1 VDRALL
7 LALPS
12 VDGWPGAAWLS
23 PRMPRISRIAWAMR
37 FPRDVP
43 VPVLWTGC
51 GFYRPCRHRGADP
64 GAAFHIS
71 STARA
76 AGLSGQ
82 SRWPSSVARATG
94 SAQGLVSTFSRG
106 RATASIERPSE
117 RPALAVLLLR
127 VLPFSSGRSRLND
140 WRRSDRRLQPNSG
153 FQRWRTA
160 CGRGPVIPIRDG
172 GAPGEASSFPR
183 HAAAVPFLGTPSRAG
198 RRPRGPLPYRPPSCF
213 QAPHTFRRALRE
225 LRSPISP
232 GGAQGCLQ
240 VHRATCDSW
249 STPAGSTRAGRI
261 RILPTPDAALA
272 PAVIVACVPGWD
284 GPRGQRDDRDLPR
297 HTVPGTVL
305 WLRSGAFD
313 RHRSAGHPAR
323 RPPLRASSSRRT
335 VPFRP
340 PRSPPLQ
347 ATPRSARPPSGGVVT
362 PLSCG
367 RDTSP
372 ASTTGNPGLRAS
384 PAAVPPLLGGP
395 MLPPPALTTG

>member
-1 VDRALL
+1 MQRSTSPPP
-7 LALPS
+7 LARR
-12 VDGWPGAAWLS
+12 V
-23 PRMPRISRIAWAMR
+23 
-37 FPRDVP
+37 FPD
-43 VPVLWTGC
+43 
-51 GFYRPCRHRGADP
+51 
-64 GAAFHIS
+64 
-71 STARA
+71 RA
-76 AGLSGQ
+76 AGLLLSPE
-82 SRWPSSVARATG
+82 R
-94 SAQGLVSTFSRG
+94 QGLRRVLVPMFSRG
-106 RATASIERPSE
+106 RATASIELPSE

-160 CGRGPVIPIRDG
+160 CGRGPVIPIRDD

-225 LRSPISP
+225 LRSPIFP

-249 STPAGSTRAGRI
+249 STPAGCSRAGRI

-323 RPPLRASSSRRT
+323 RPPFRASSSRRT
-335 VPFRP
+335 VPSSTASVATLAGNASVGPTALRGSGD
-340 PRSPPLQ
+340 SPCW
-347 ATPRSARPPSGGVVT
+347 PS
-362 PLSCG
+362 
-367 RDTSP
+367 SP
-372 ASTTGNPGLRAS
+372 TG
-384 PAAVPPLLGGP
+384 
-395 MLPPPALTTG
+395 